1 MSPSASTLNPMTSNL
16 RSLFLLVAINAAT
29 ETVAQIA
36 S

>member
-1 MSPSASTLNPMTSNL
+1 MRLSTSTLNPMTSNL
-16 RSLFLLVAINAAT
+16 RSLFVLVAINAAT